1 MVDYRENGRKV
12 DPSLFVFDVESSFS
26 LDVINIEQTCPRDF
40 SLETGPPRRKICEGK
55 GRREDFSN
63 DFHRSTLLQDR
74 PQISAGTRW
83 SDRGSITAGLGGR
96 SPRPKRT

>member
-12 DPSLFVFDVESSFS
+12 DPSLFVFDVEFSFS
-26 LDVINIEQTCPRDF
+26 LDVINIGQTCPRDF
-40 SLETGPPRRKICEGK
+40 PSKLAHRKICEGK